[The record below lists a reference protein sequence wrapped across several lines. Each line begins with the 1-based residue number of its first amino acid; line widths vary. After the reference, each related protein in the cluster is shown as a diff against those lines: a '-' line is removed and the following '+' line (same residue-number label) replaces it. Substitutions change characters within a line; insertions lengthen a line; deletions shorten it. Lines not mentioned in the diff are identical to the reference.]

1 MSKAEFF
8 SKLGVYV
15 SKGFLKPE
23 MCKEIRDEMISSESS
38 TSRVYKDGSS
48 TVDTKE
54 RSSKEARVS
63 QKTESYI
70 KDLLTNKQ
78 IELENHFSTKLTGH
92 QPPQF
97 LIYRP
102 GTYFS
107 AHQDSDPNADDPME
121 IYERRVT
128 SIIFLNSPQDENC
141 SQDCFSGGSLIFYGL
156 LDDPECNKF
165 GFPLE
170 VEEGLLIA
178 FKPDL
183 YHEVTE
189 VTKNNR
195 FCVVTWFK

>member
-1 MSKAEFF
+1 
-8 SKLGVYV
+8 
-15 SKGFLKPE
+15 
-23 MCKEIRDEMISSESS
+23 MISSESS
-38 TSRVYKDGSS
+38 ISGVYKDGSS

-70 KDLLTNKQ
+70 KELLKRKKG
-78 IELENHFSTKLTGH
+78 EFENHFSTRLRGH

-102 GTYFS
+102 GNHFS
-107 AHQDSDPNADDPME
+107 AHQDSDPNTDDPKY
-121 IYERRVT
+121 IYERTVT
-128 SIIFLNSPQDENC
+128 SIIFLNSQDGNC
-141 SQDCFSGGSLIFYGL
+141 SQDRFSGGSLIFYGL

-178 FKPDL
+178 FTSDIF
-183 YHEVTE
+183 HEVTE
-189 VTKNNR
+189 VTKNDR
-195 FCVVTWFK
+195 FCVVTWFA